1 MERIIEDVRAKAFW
15 DERLEADDIQR
26 PTYIDDLEWRWQY
39 AHGDMV
45 PPSNMGAIIAAIES
59 GAPTH
64 SDKMSSDIDG
74 RAIFAAEKISAIDDA
89 LNAILPEQRDLL
101 FSLYGTA
108 DGVPDLLLKTV
119 PAASRLFEERGSAGN
134 GDSTPLVQWFIGIS
148 NEDRIWGHSAAH
160 DVYERVLADAVRQA
174 KEAARAYKSAVAHRK
189 LAQKV
194 RKAAS
199 KKAAAGGGQ

>member
-74 RAIFAAEKISAIDDA
+74 RSIFAAEKISAIDDA

-108 DGVPDLLLKTV
+108 DGVPDLLLKTI
-119 PAASRLFEERGSAGN
+119 PTASRLYDEKVTRRGEK
-134 GDSTPLVQWFIGIS
+134 TPITKWFVGIS
-148 NEDRIWGHSAAH
+148 NEDRIWGHPAAH
-160 DVYERVLADAVRQA
+160 DVYEAVLTDAVRQA
-174 KEAARAYKSAVAHRK
+174 REAARAYKSAVAHRK